1 MAKLNI
7 LEFPDPR
14 LTTVAS
20 EVKNFDESL
29 KKLVE
34 DMIETMYSAHG
45 IGLAAT
51 QVNIHK
57 RLLVLDVSENQDQ
70 PRVYINPVILSR
82 TGEQK
87 HEEGC
92 LSVPGIYASVKRAEN
107 VSIKAQ
113 GVVQPIVVRPISA
126 GRYELIAGER
136 RWRASQLAGLHEIP
150 AVVKELSDQAAAA
163 VSLIENIQ
171 RENLNPLE
179 ESRALQRLIDEFDMT
194 HQQVAE
200 AVSRSRTTVTNL
212 LRLKD
217 LNEDV
222 KLLVDERKIDMGH
235 ARALLALTGHEQSL
249 LANKAADQGW
259 SVRETEKKVKQQ
271 LNPAAKSSELTS
283 KTDPDIKRL
292 QDSVSERLGAQVN
305 VQHKSNGK
313 GKLVINYSSLDE
325 LDGILNKIH

>member
-1 MAKLNI
+1 MAAKKRGLGRGLNA
-7 LEFPDPR
+7 L
-14 LTTVAS
+14 LGSVA
-20 EVKNFDESL
+20 EVKELTDPQPASTTPSADTGESSNNEL
-29 KKLVE
+29 RHLSVE
-34 DMIETMYSAHG
+34 LIQRG
-45 IGLAAT
+45 IY
-51 QVNIHK
+51 
-57 RLLVLDVSENQDQ
+57 Q
-70 PRVYINPVILSR
+70 PRVHFEPESLQ
-82 TGEQK
+82 E
-87 HEEGC
+87 
-92 LSVPGIYASVKRAEN
+92 LAE
-107 VSIKAQ
+107 SIKAQ

-126 GRYELIAGER
+126 GRFELIAGER
-136 RWRASQLAGLHEIP
+136 RWRATQLAGLHEIP
-150 AVVKELSDQAAAA
+150 AVVKDLSDQAAAA

-271 LNPAAKSSELTS
+271 LNPAANVSESTS
-283 KTDPDIKRL
+283 RTDPDIKRL
-292 QDSVSERLGAQVN
+292 QDSVSERLGAQVD
-305 VQHKSNGK
+305 VQHK
-313 GKLVINYSSLDE
+313 
-325 LDGILNKIH
+325 KIGRAHV